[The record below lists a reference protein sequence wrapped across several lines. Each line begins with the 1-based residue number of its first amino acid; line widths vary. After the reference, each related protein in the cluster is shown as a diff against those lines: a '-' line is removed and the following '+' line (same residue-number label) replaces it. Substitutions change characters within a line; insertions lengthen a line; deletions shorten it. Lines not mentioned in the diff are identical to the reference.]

1 MEEGNEKA
9 KVVDLLKEIRSEES
23 SLKKV
28 SLSVASVL
36 LSASIIGSV
45 VLYKEF
51 LHIQGWVEH
60 HESIASMYISKIS
73 ELEAQAN
80 KGGRWTLGDHN
91 NYAQQQSARLD
102 TYSQRIGILERVTD
116 VTEYKIEGIN
126 DKLGEIISALKQ
138 IPKSATNNPQPR
150 SGM

>member
-1 MEEGNEKA
+1 MEDNDEKS

-60 HESIASMYISKIS
+60 HESVAAMHIERIGA
-73 ELEAQAN
+73 LETQAN

-91 NYAQQQSARLD
+91 NYAQQQSSRLD
-102 TYSQRIGILERVTD
+102 TYSQRIGILERATD
-116 VTEYKIEGIN
+116 ITEYKIEGIN
-126 DKLGEIISALKQ
+126 DKLDEIISTLKQ
-138 IPKSATNNPQPR
+138 IPKSVPNNPQHR